1 MRGGGSN
8 VSALLDDRDNERLTR
23 RIRVEWPPL
32 RPPRRIMNKNE
43 IAKTR
48 EGERQKD
55 PLIGDPLMKTRALN
69 FTGVVP
75 V

>member
-1 MRGGGSN
+1 MST
-8 VSALLDDRDNERLTR
+8 LLDDRDNERLTR
-23 RIRVEWPPL
+23 RIRESSGRHSALPFE
-32 RPPRRIMNKNE
+32 PRGIMNKNE
-43 IAKTR
+43 TAKTR
-48 EGERQKD
+48 ETERKRKRD